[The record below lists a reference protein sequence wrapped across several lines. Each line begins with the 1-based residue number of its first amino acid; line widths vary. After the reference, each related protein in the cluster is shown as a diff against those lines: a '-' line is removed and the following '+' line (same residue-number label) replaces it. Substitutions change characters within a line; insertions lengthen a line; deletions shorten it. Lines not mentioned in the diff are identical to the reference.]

1 MIAVL
6 GGLGASICF
15 AISALCSAA
24 ASRRIGAASTLSWVM
39 TIGLVFVVPAVLIAG
54 TSQLSAGR
62 IALLAIAG
70 LTNVVGLLF
79 EYVAFRR
86 GGKIGVITP
95 IVSSEGAIATVIA
108 VIAGLEVFRPRG
120 RAVARRDG
128 GSHPRHSA
136 PRSTCGLKGHDT
148 SPLGPSWPFRA
159 RSCSG
164 ISLYVTARVGREV
177 PVVWVLL
184 PGRLLGTVLLT
195 APLAARHELRP
206 PSSAW
211 PLVLATALA
220 EVIGIASYTL
230 GARHQIAIAAVIA
243 SQFAALA
250 AVGAYFVFDER
261 LTKLQLAGLVV
272 VLTGVGLLAAEGT

>member
-15 AISALCSAA
+15 AISALCSAS
-24 ASRRIGAASTLSWVM
+24 ASRRIGATSTLSWVM
-39 TIGLVFVVPAVLIAG
+39 TIGLVFVVPGVLIAG
-54 TSQLSAGR
+54 TGQLTPGR
-62 IALLAIAG
+62 IALLVVAG
-70 LTNVVGLLF
+70 LANIVGLLA

-86 GGKIGVITP
+86 GGKVGVITP
-95 IVSSEGAIATVIA
+95 IVSSEGAVATVIA
-108 VIAGLEVFRPRG
+108 VIAGLELSLRVAVLLLVVTLGVILASAHPDPPDG
-120 RAVARRDG
+120 SSRATEVR
-128 GSHPRHSA
+128 SA
-136 PRSTCGLKGHDT
+136 LLALPAAVL
-148 SPLGPSWPFRA
+148 F
-159 RSCSG
+159 G
-164 ISLYVTARVGREV
+164 INLYVTARVGREV

-184 PGRLLGTVLLT
+184 PARLLGTVLLT
-195 APLAARHELRP
+195 APLAVRHQLRP
-206 PSSAW
+206 PGSAW
-211 PLVLATALA
+211 PLVLGAALA

-272 VLTGVGLLAAEGT
+272 VLIGVGLLAAEGT

>member
-108 VIAGLEVFRPRG
+108 VIAGLELSVRVAVLLLVVTVGVILATARPDPPAASKDTTQVRSALLALPC
-120 RAVARRDG
+120 AV
-128 GSHPRHSA
+128 
-136 PRSTCGLKGHDT
+136 L
-148 SPLGPSWPFRA
+148 F
-159 RSCSG
+159 G

-206 PSSAW
+206 PGSAW

-272 VLTGVGLLAAEGT
+272 VLIGVGLLAAEGT

>member
-15 AISALCSAA
+15 AVSALCSAA
-24 ASRRIGAASTLSWVM
+24 ASRRLGAASTLSWVM

-54 TSQLSAGR
+54 TSQLTAGR
-62 IALLAIAG
+62 IALLATAG
-70 LTNVVGLLF
+70 LTNIVGLLF

-86 GGKIGVITP
+86 GKIGVITP
-95 IVSSEGAIATVIA
+95 IVSSEGAIATLIA
-108 VIAGLEVFRPRG
+108 VFAGLELSLRV
-120 RAVARRDG
+120 AVLLLVVTVGVIFATA
-128 GSHPRHSA
+128 HPDPPSA
-136 PRSTCGLKGHDT
+136 SNDTTRVRSALLALPCAVL
-148 SPLGPSWPFRA
+148 F
-159 RSCSG
+159 G
-164 ISLYVTARVGREV
+164 INLYVTARVGREV

-206 PSSAW
+206 PGSAW

-220 EVIGIASYTL
+220 EVIGILSYTL

-250 AVGAYFVFDER
+250 AVGAYFLFDER

-272 VLTGVGLLAAEGT
+272 VAIGVGLLAAEGT